1 MSEKAAA
8 TGNRHRQQ
16 QQAEPVMSS
25 HDTFNAQSCDRIRSN
40 PKFQSL
46 ARQRA
51 VLAWSLSAV
60 VLGVYYLFIMLVAF
74 VPGWLHAPLYEG
86 SNLTRGIPLGA
97 AIIILSWLL
106 TAWYVRS
113 ANTRFDS
120 LSAQIL
126 EEAQA

>member
-1 MSEKAAA
+1 MS
-8 TGNRHRQQ
+8 TQQ
-16 QQAEPVMSS
+16 TPHS
-25 HDTFNAQSCDRIRSN
+25 QSCDRIRSN
-40 PKFQSL
+40 PKFQRL

-74 VPGWLHAPLYEG
+74 VPGWLHLPLYEG
-86 SNLTRGIPLGA
+86 SHLSRGIPLGA
-97 AIIILSWLL
+97 AIIVLSWLL

-120 LSAQIL
+120 LSAEIL
-126 EEAQA
+126 QEAQA

>member
-1 MSEKAAA
+1 MTPHLS
-8 TGNRHRQQ
+8 
-16 QQAEPVMSS
+16 P
-25 HDTFNAQSCDRIRSN
+25 DTPANARIMAN
-40 PKFQSL
+40 PKFQRL
-46 ARQRA
+46 ARERA
-51 VLAWSLSAV
+51 LLAWSLSAV

-74 VPGWLHAPLYEG
+74 VPGWLHLPLYEG
-86 SNLTRGIPLGA
+86 SHLSRGIPLGV
-97 AIIILSWLL
+97 AIIVLSWLL

>member
-1 MSEKAAA
+1 MSNHE
-8 TGNRHRQQ
+8 TPH
-16 QQAEPVMSS
+16 
-25 HDTFNAQSCDRIRSN
+25 AQSCDRIRSN
-40 PKFQSL
+40 PKFQRL

-74 VPGWLHAPLYEG
+74 VPGWLHLPLYEG
-86 SNLTRGIPLGA
+86 SNLSRGIPLGA
-97 AIIILSWLL
+97 AIIVMSWLL